1 MTIGLD
7 LPRQILEAQTE
18 AMKPEYLKSEDIGGM
33 LIENSKDLEKP
44 RKEKLETTS
53 VDHPFVGPRSETPS
67 SPVLNLFMKQLRR
80 LCKSSR
86 EFKLHEIAK
95 RVMLILELSAQ
106 LSRVHNTFHVSNL
119 KKCLSDEPLA
129 IWLDEVHIDD
139 KIHFVEEPV
148 EVMSL
153 PGNEKISF
161 GRSIRNSSQQTH
173 PQQMPHLE
181 PCGQGSVNGED
192 YNNPLF

>member
-1 MTIGLD
+1 
-7 LPRQILEAQTE
+7 
-18 AMKPEYLKSEDIGGM
+18 MKPEYLKSEDIGGM
-33 LIENSKDLEKP
+33 FIEISKDLEKP

-67 SPVLNLFMKQLRR
+67 SPGKLNPRYIRPFKVL
-80 LCKSSR
+80 
-86 EFKLHEIAK
+86 AK
-95 RVMLILELSAQ
+95 VGTVAYRLELSAQ
-106 LSRVHNTFHVSNL
+106 LSRVHSTFHVSNL

-139 KIHFVEEPV
+139 KLHFVEEPV
-148 EVMSL
+148 EVLSL